1 MGLFHKLLG
10 LNRANDEGRCQPDT
24 RADDQ
29 LVRQVRELQAHVAE
43 MRAEVKAARALLRE
57 LGRRYP
63 YTS

>member
-1 MGLFHKLLG
+1 
-10 LNRANDEGRCQPDT
+10 
-24 RADDQ
+24 
-29 LVRQVRELQAHVAE
+29 VRELQAHVAE